1 MHDSSVSSINS
12 CMKRGAA
19 LGETPLPS
27 APRSVFDYM
36 SSKDQE
42 RIKNIAAN
50 HSAPPTTAYTTATR
64 GPTPPPRPSGAPL
77 SIPYI
82 EPHIAE
88 AALRGFQPFT
98 SDPTKQAR
106 YAAYL
111 RAHAE
116 PASGVSIP
124 SRLQDQNHESYAVEM
139 SEYAKAA
146 ALFRPATGAIAGRFT
161 SAAVLELGPQIVEG
175 LHKPAT
181 EPELQEQSP
190 EEEPP
195 KQEEVKDEDPKVHA
209 ARLGMY
215 GAMTR
220 EVKPWQPARLLC
232 KRFGVKDPDPPMEYD
247 TPATSSTQAAE
258 PPTQS
263 DAVATTVP
271 AASENDEPAG
281 KRDLANIGLGEND
294 GQDDDILTYERPS
307 MDIFKA
313 IFASDEENS
322 DGEEDTKVDESPD
335 ADDAVIA
342 PPIPPQTSDSSTS
355 TKLKI
360 SEQPRRDVQ
369 EDIDMSTFKPTFIP
383 RDPQAKAK
391 EKELVKGK
399 KGKKPKG
406 TKSGIL
412 VSFELDEADGEP
424 LSLSGPRHKDKD
436 RDRDRPKKK
445 RRKREEVDGDDM
457 WVEKPPPRVV
467 QDLPTALHP
476 EPEVADMRS
485 RGRKRA
491 IDFM

>member
-1 MHDSSVSSINS
+1 
-12 CMKRGAA
+12 MKRGAA

-64 GPTPPPRPSGAPL
+64 APTPPLRPSGAPV

-82 EPHIAE
+82 DPHIAE

-98 SDPTKQAR
+98 SNPTKQAR

-124 SRLQDQNHESYAVEM
+124 SRLQDQNQESYALEM

-146 ALFRPATGAIAGRFT
+146 ALFRPVTGAIAGRFT
-161 SAAVLELGPQIVEG
+161 SAAVLELGPQVVEG
-175 LHKPAT
+175 LHKPTT
-181 EPELQEQSP
+181 EPELREKSL
-190 EEEPP
+190 EEPP
-195 KQEEVKDEDPKVHA
+195 KQDEVKEEDPMVHA

-232 KRFGVKDPDPPMEYD
+232 KRFGVKDPNPTMEYD

-263 DAVATTVP
+263 DAVAVTVP
-271 AASENDEPAG
+271 AASENDEPAS
-281 KRDLANIGLGEND
+281 KRDLANIGLGEDD
-294 GQDDDILTYERPS
+294 GQDDDILTYERPA

-322 DGEEDTKVDESPD
+322 DGEGDTKVDGSPD
-335 ADDAVIA
+335 PDDAVIV
-342 PPIPPQTSDSSTS
+342 PPIPLQTSDLSTS
-355 TKLKI
+355 TELKI
-360 SEQPRRDVQ
+360 LEQPRRDVPA
-369 EDIDMSTFKPTFIP
+369 DIDMTTFKPTFIP

-391 EKELVKGK
+391 EKELARDK

-406 TKSGIL
+406 IKSSIL
-412 VSFELDEADGEP
+412 VSFELDEADGES

-445 RRKREEVDGDDM
+445 KRKREEVNEDDM

-467 QDLPTALHP
+467 QGLPPVLHL
-476 EPEVADMRS
+476 EPEVVDTDAAQGDMRS